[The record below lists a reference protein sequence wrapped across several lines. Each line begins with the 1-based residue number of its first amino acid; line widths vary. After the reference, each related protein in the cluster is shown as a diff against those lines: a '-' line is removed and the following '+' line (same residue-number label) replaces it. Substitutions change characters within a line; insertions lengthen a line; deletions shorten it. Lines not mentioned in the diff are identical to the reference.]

1 MPSLEP
7 RVEYRLQSHLINQH
21 HNPRR
26 IEKSP
31 PLELGSVAQLNVA
44 TKISESQAVANCFAS
59 NGIPYCYPK
68 LPEYLSLVVCIEGS
82 QSPTNRLHQ
91 PSFEQRVV
99 AIYSLEQMREM
110 SAIKNFPNV
119 KDLHWRVLTIPKQTQ
134 NNLLRSVLLEDGLI
148 VTTPE
153 AMARL

>member
-31 PLELGSVAQLNVA
+31 PLELGSVSQLNVA
-44 TKISESQAVANCFAS
+44 TKISESQAVADCFAS
-59 NGIPYCYPK
+59 NGMPYCYPK
-68 LPEYLSLVVCIEGS
+68 LPGYLSLVVCIEEP
-82 QSPTNRLHQ
+82 QFPTHLPRQ
-91 PSFEQRVV
+91 PYLKQRVV
-99 AIYSLEQMREM
+99 AVYSLEQMREM
-110 SAIKNFPNV
+110 SARKGFPNI

-134 NNLLRSVLLEDGLI
+134 KHLLRRVLLEDGLI
-148 VTTPE
+148 ITTPE
-153 AMARL
+153 AMSRL